1 MASDKLI
8 HTENLCLELG
18 YKGNKVKVLNDINLT
33 INHKEKLS
41 IIGPSGSGK
50 TSLMMILSGLMM
62 PTSGG
67 VFFQDR
73 PIHELNEDEL
83 AQFRQ
88 DHIGIVFQNFHLIP
102 SLTAMQNVAFP
113 LSLSGV
119 DNADTQ
125 AKEWL
130 EKVGL
135 KHRIDHMPSQLSGGE
150 QQRVA
155 LARALI
161 MKPSLILADEPT
173 GNLDRENGTIITEFL
188 FDMVDDHDTALVLIT
203 HDDALAQRT
212 NRVIKLVDGKI
223 ESDAATAAS
232 KATAK

>member
-1 MASDKLI
+1 METSFTMAPNKLI
-8 HTENLCLELG
+8 HTENLFLELG
-18 YKGNKVKVLNDINLT
+18 DKDNKIKVLNDVNLT
-33 INHKEKLS
+33 IHQKEKLS

-67 VFFQDR
+67 VFFQKT
-73 PIHELNEDEL
+73 PIHTLNEDEL

-102 SLTAMQNVAFP
+102 SLNAIQNVAFP
-113 LSLSGV
+113 LSLSGF
-119 DNADTQ
+119 DTAEQ
-125 AKEWL
+125 EAQQWL

-135 KHRIDHMPSQLSGGE
+135 KDRIHHMPSQLSGGE

-173 GNLDRENGTIITEFL
+173 GNLDQDNGTIITELL
-188 FDMVDDHDTALVLIT
+188 FNMVDDHDTALVLIT
-203 HDDALAQRT
+203 HDEALAQKT
-212 NRVIKLVDGKI
+212 NRIIQLVDGTITK
-223 ESDAATAAS
+223 DTTLD
-232 KATAK
+232 K

>member
-1 MASDKLI
+1 METNFIMAPNKLI
-8 HTENLCLELG
+8 YTENLSLELG
-18 YKGNKVKVLNDINLT
+18 SKDNKVKVLSDINLT
-33 INHKEKLS
+33 IHQKEKLS

-67 VFFQDR
+67 VFFQQR
-73 PIHELNEDEL
+73 PIHTLSEDEL

-102 SLTAMQNVAFP
+102 SLNVLQNVAFP

-119 DNADTQ
+119 DTAEEE

-135 KHRIDHMPSQLSGGE
+135 KDRLHQMPSQLSGGE

-173 GNLDRENGTIITEFL
+173 GNLDQDNGTIITDLL
-188 FDMVDDHDTALVLIT
+188 FNMVDDHDAALVLIT
-203 HDDALAQRT
+203 HDEALAHKT
-212 NRVIKLVDGKI
+212 NRIIQLVDGNIIK
-223 ESDAATAAS
+223 DTTLD
-232 KATAK
+232 K

>member
-8 HTENLCLELG
+8 YTENISLELG
-18 YKGNKVKVLNDINLT
+18 TKDNKVKVLSDINLT
-33 INHKEKLS
+33 IYPKEILS

-62 PTSGG
+62 PSSGA
-67 VFFQDR
+67 VIFQDN
-73 PIHELNEDEL
+73 PIHTLNEDEL
-83 AQFRQ
+83 AKFRQ
-88 DHIGIVFQNFHLIP
+88 KHIGIVFQNFHLIP
-102 SLTAMQNVAFP
+102 SLTALQNVAFP

-119 DNADTQ
+119 KNAEAE
-125 AKEWL
+125 AKIWL

-135 KHRIDHMPSQLSGGE
+135 DHRMQNMPSQLSGGE

-173 GNLDRENGTIITEFL
+173 GNLDHENGTMITEFL
-188 FDMVDDHDTALVLIT
+188 FEMVNEHNTALVLIT
-203 HDDALAQRT
+203 HDNDLAQKT
-212 NRVIKLVDGKI
+212 NRTIKLVDGQI
-223 ESDAATAAS
+223 VEDFTLNH
-232 KATAK
+232 